1 MAEIGG
7 LGNNNNPGLQ
17 IFDETP
23 GYGTPVETLAVA
35 PCGEDAI
42 SPAESRL
49 LVGFINN
56 IISKICMEYRAGDWN
71 ILTRSRRSDW
81 LEDI

>member
-35 PCGEDAI
+35 PCDLYGV
-42 SPAESRL
+42 S
-49 LVGFINN
+49 
-56 IISKICMEYRAGDWN
+56 
-71 ILTRSRRSDW
+71 SRR
-81 LEDI
+81 LEHSYTITTE